1 VTGWRVEPT
10 EPVLAGHYPGF
21 PILPGVYLV
30 EHAHQ
35 VACGSPPEGADLVLT
50 GVDSARFLAPV
61 LPGDVVRVDLAWSAG
76 PEGWGCRADVH
87 TGRGPVASVRLRYAG
102 SSDFPAPQ
110 PFGPIPRGDG

>member
-35 VACGSPPEGADLVLT
+35 VASGSAPDGVELVLT
-50 GVDSARFLAPV
+50 GVDSARFHGPV
-61 LPGDVVRVDLAWSAG
+61 LPGDVVSVDLVWSTLAD
-76 PEGWGCRADVH
+76 GWGCQADVH
-87 TGRGPVASVRLRYAG
+87 TGRGRVASVRLRYTG
-102 SSDFPAPQ
+102 S
-110 PFGPIPRGDG
+110 GDGG